1 MDVQRSREPL
11 ILIWSQQA
19 KEHQI
24 MVGTICCHYTGANGE
39 RRWQWMLRIH
49 LKLGVGVNFAQRLFP
64 FLILF
69 IQTGITELMANNVS
83 FTLPLIDRL
92 FILLNINQ
100 CREAKRKEWNNDQKW
115 YHYWLTLSNC
125 YAIVTWILWGLLHNW
140 LTTCPTKKKPS
151 ARRACYI

>member
-11 ILIWSQQA
+11 ILICSQQA
-19 KEHQI
+19 EEHQV
-24 MVGTICCHYTGANGE
+24 MVSTICCHYTGANGE

-49 LKLGVGVNFAQRLFP
+49 LKLGIGVNFAQRLFP

-69 IQTGITELMANNVS
+69 IQTEITELMANNVS

-100 CREAKRKEWNNDQKW
+100 CRKAK
-115 YHYWLTLSNC
+115 
-125 YAIVTWILWGLLHNW
+125 
-140 LTTCPTKKKPS
+140 
-151 ARRACYI
+151 